1 MKHKYLST
9 IITILI
15 LTAGVAVYTYNITG
29 KMTDAFYSTTIVF
42 LALVAATVL
51 IAEIEQKK
59 KQFVAK
65 RKYILIFL
73 SDTVVLLLG
82 LMIIAAYWYVGEIV
96 LECSVSMLFMI
107 TVLLAIVAFY
117 LLFLLLDIRK
127 ATGKKKQDK

>member
-1 MKHKYLST
+1 MKYKYLST
-9 IITILI
+9 IITIFI
-15 LTAGVAVYTYNITG
+15 LTAGVAVYTYNITR
-29 KMTDAFYSTTIVF
+29 KMTDVLYGTTIVF
-42 LALVAATVL
+42 IALVVAAVL
-51 IAEIEQKK
+51 IAVIEEKK

-65 RKYILIFL
+65 RKCPLIIL
-73 SDTVVLLLG
+73 SDTAVLLAG

-107 TVLLAIVAFY
+107 TVLLAIGAFY

>member
-65 RKYILIFL
+65 RKCPLIIL
-73 SDTVVLLLG
+73 SDTAVLLAG

-96 LECSVSMLFMI
+96 LEFSVSMLFII
-107 TVLLAIVAFY
+107 TELLAIAAFY
-117 LLFLLLDIRK
+117 LLFL
-127 ATGKKKQDK
+127 

>member
-65 RKYILIFL
+65 RKCPLIIL
-73 SDTVVLLLG
+73 SDTAVLLAG

>member
-29 KMTDAFYSTTIVF
+29 KMTDAFYSTTSVF

-65 RKYILIFL
+65 RKCPLIIL
-73 SDTVVLLLG
+73 SDTAVLLAG

>member
-65 RKYILIFL
+65 RKCLLIIL
-73 SDTVVLLLG
+73 SDTAVLLAG

-96 LECSVSMLFMI
+96 LEFSVSMLFII
-107 TVLLAIVAFY
+107 TELLAIAAFY
-117 LLFLLLDIRK
+117 LLFLVLDIRK
-127 ATGKKKQDK
+127 ATEKKK